1 MATTNARQIRGGW
14 RIDWVGNAQ
23 EFEGLRRDLKS
34 DQAEG
39 VVIGWRAFHMAGDR
53 VRALID
59 TKGLA
64 ELANE

>member
-1 MATTNARQIRGGW
+1 MATTNARRVRGGW
-14 RIDWVGNAQ
+14 RIDWVGTSE
-23 EFEGLRRDLKS
+23 EFQGLRRDLKS

-39 VVIGWRAFHMAGDR
+39 VVIGWRAFHLNGDR
-53 VRALID
+53 VRAVID